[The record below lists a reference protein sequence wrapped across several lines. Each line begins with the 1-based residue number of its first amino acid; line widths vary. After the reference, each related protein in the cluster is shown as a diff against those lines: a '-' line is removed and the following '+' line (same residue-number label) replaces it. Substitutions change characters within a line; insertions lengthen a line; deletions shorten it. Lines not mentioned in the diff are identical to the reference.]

1 MAQQHNVHARFDLCI
16 YGLPRVYVLETHL
29 SNYEEQIDGFK
40 AAMKEVVE
48 SIEGTDASAVLTE
61 VTLRGVGMYIGK
73 HLRKAMSKYGFD
85 SGAIEIY
92 PAPESFIYNVPAQSH

>member
-1 MAQQHNVHARFDLCI
+1 MAQQHNVHAKFDLCI

-29 SNYEEQIDGFK
+29 GSYDEQIDGFK

-61 VTLRGVGMYIGK
+61 VSLRGVGMYIGK
-73 HLRKAMSKYGFD
+73 NLRKAMTKYGVE
-85 SGAIEIY
+85 SGAIEID
-92 PAPESFIYNVPAQSH
+92 PAPESFIYNVQSSSH